1 MRIEWTGPH
10 RTTAMLYLIAAVV
23 FLLTALLGNVAGPVF
38 LVLAMAFVVLAAN
51 EARPSRRQG

>member
-1 MRIEWTGPH
+1 
-10 RTTAMLYLIAAVV
+10 MLYLIAAVV